1 MLIGAAFR
9 DLARTALLS
18 FPWSWDRLVNWSGL
32 DESVA
37 ALGWRADLR
46 VRRGYRTRHLRGRR
60 EPRPHLPSRAGSY
73 GHYRLNDLIGGVG
86 KICLGQV

>member
-1 MLIGAAFR
+1 MLIEAAFR
-9 DLARTALLS
+9 DLALTALLS

-46 VRRGYRTRHLRGRR
+46 VRRGYRTRRRRGSAGAS
-60 EPRPHLPSRAGSY
+60 PSILSQSPATVFVKP
-73 GHYRLNDLIGGVG
+73 L
-86 KICLGQV
+86 